1 MLEREAMRSGERLYG
16 THSPFNVVR
25 SMVAIEKCKGGCS
38 RGIAIKSLQKL
49 PHGGAGL
56 EVERSH
62 DVNELDRAEAPFS
75 AFIFGDKRLRFAE
88 ARGNTR
94 LRQAALIANIAQELA
109 ELDLARRA
117 QRVAHCLKPEV
128 LLTASPHNP
137 DLGLSHFGIISA
149 WSLTDC
155 GE

>member
-62 DVNELDRAEAPFS
+62 
-75 AFIFGDKRLRFAE
+75 FIFGDKRLRFAE

>member
-1 MLEREAMRSGERLYG
+1 
-16 THSPFNVVR
+16 
-25 SMVAIEKCKGGCS
+25 MVEFRKCKGGRS
-38 RGIAIKSLQKL
+38 RGVAIKSLQKL

-62 DVNELDRAEAPFS
+62 NVNELDRAEAPFS
-75 AFIFGDKRLRFAE
+75 AFIFGDKGLRLAE
-88 ARGNTR
+88 PRDDIR
-94 LRQAALIANIAQELA
+94 LRQAALIAKIAQELA

-117 QRVAHCLKPEV
+117 QRVAHCLKPGI

-137 DLGLSHFGIISA
+137 DLGLSHFGIVSA
-149 WSLTDC
+149 WSRADC

>member
-1 MLEREAMRSGERLYG
+1 
-16 THSPFNVVR
+16 
-25 SMVAIEKCKGGCS
+25 MVEIEKCKGGCS

-62 DVNELDRAEAPFS
+62 NINELDRAEAPFS
-75 AFIFGDKRLRFAE
+75 AFIFGDKGLRLAE
-88 ARGNTR
+88 ARGHTR
-94 LRQAALIANIAQELA
+94 LRQAAFIAKITQQLA

-117 QRVAHCLKPEV
+117 QRVAHSLKPGA

-137 DLGLSHFGIISA
+137 GLGLSHFGIVSA
-149 WSLTDC
+149 WSLADC

>member
-1 MLEREAMRSGERLYG
+1 MRSGERLG
-16 THSPFNVVR
+16 TPSRFNVVR
-25 SMVAIEKCKGGCS
+25 SMVAIQKCKGGCS

-62 DVNELDRAEAPFS
+62 NINKLDRAEAPFS
-75 AFIFGDKRLRFAE
+75 AFIFGDKGLRLTK
-88 ARGNTR
+88 ARGDTR
-94 LRQAALIANIAQELA
+94 LRQAALFAKITQELA

-117 QRVAHCLKPEV
+117 QRVAHCLKPGV

-137 DLGLSHFGIISA
+137 DLGLSHFGIVSA
-149 WSLTDC
+149 WSRADC

>member
-1 MLEREAMRSGERLYG
+1 VSQCVRAKDCTARTVL
-16 THSPFNVVR
+16 FNVVR
-25 SMVAIEKCKGGCS
+25 SMVAIQKCKGGCS

-62 DVNELDRAEAPFS
+62 NVNELDRAQAPFS
-75 AFIFGDKRLRFAE
+75 AFIFGDKGLRLAE
-88 ARGNTR
+88 PRGDTC
-94 LRQAALIANIAQELA
+94 LRQTALIAKITQQLA

-117 QRVAHCLKPEV
+117 QRVAHCLKPGA

-137 DLGLSHFGIISA
+137 DLGLSHFGISST
-149 WSLTDC
+149 WSLADC

>member
-1 MLEREAMRSGERLYG
+1 MRSGERLG
-16 THSPFNVVR
+16 TPSRFNVVR
-25 SMVAIEKCKGGCS
+25 SMVAIQKCKGGCS

-62 DVNELDRAEAPFS
+62 NINELDGAEPPFS
-75 AFIFGDKRLRFAE
+75 AFIFGDKGLRLTE
-88 ARGNTR
+88 ALGDTG
-94 LRQAALIANIAQELA
+94 LRQATLVAKITQQLA

-117 QRVAHCLKPEV
+117 QRVAHCLKPGV

-137 DLGLSHFGIISA
+137 DLGLSHFGISST
-149 WSLTDC
+149 WSLADC

>member
-1 MLEREAMRSGERLYG
+1 MRQCVRAKDCAARTVL
-16 THSPFNVVR
+16 FNAVR
-25 SMVAIEKCKGGCS
+25 SMVAIQMCKGGCS

-62 DVNELDRAEAPFS
+62 NVNELNRAEAPFS
-75 AFIFGDKRLRFAE
+75 AFIFGDKGLRFAE
-88 ARGNTR
+88 ARGDTR
-94 LRQAALIANIAQELA
+94 LRQAAFLAKITQELA

-117 QRVAHCLKPEV
+117 QRVAHCLKPGAR
-128 LLTASPHNP
+128 LTASPHNP
-137 DLGLSHFGIISA
+137 DLGLSHFGITSA
-149 WSLTDC
+149 WSLADC

>member
-1 MLEREAMRSGERLYG
+1 
-16 THSPFNVVR
+16 
-25 SMVAIEKCKGGCS
+25 MVEIENCKGGCS

-62 DVNELDRAEAPFS
+62 NINELDRAEAPFS
-75 AFIFGDKRLRFAE
+75 AFIFGDKGLRLAE
-88 ARGNTR
+88 PRDDIR
-94 LRQAALIANIAQELA
+94 LRQAALIAKIAQELA

-117 QRVAHCLKPEV
+117 QRVAHCLKPGI

-137 DLGLSHFGIISA
+137 DLGLSHFGIVSA
-149 WSLTDC
+149 WSRADC